1 MSLGESHTVHIVE
14 MMSLVTK
21 LLGPPEEV
29 TPCSPFPNHAHRWM
43 IFENQHFKVYL
54 HHSANDGFSGG
65 LDSYPKRLI
74 SIGFAK
80 SCAKQIS
87 DPLRVFADRA
97 AWMLLIAQS
106 APGPESIP
114 RS

>member
-1 MSLGESHTVHIVE
+1 VRLGNDHTVHIVE

-21 LLGPPEEV
+21 LFGPPEEV
-29 TPCSPFPNHAHRWM
+29 ATCNPFPNHAHRWM

-97 AWMLLIAQS
+97 EWMLLIAKS

-114 RS
+114 RT